1 MANML
6 TFLYNLQKKLGGHKL
21 GAGWYPVPQ
30 WLKRYIVKYPKSRQI
45 AIVTK
50 ILKGTD
56 LSFLVPGEVGCA
68 EAVSRVIH
76 EVLPDFPIIT
86 GTATLDRAL
95 SRDYRFRAVLAGEEI
110 QAGDII
116 VSPTGSGNGNL
127 SNGHTGIFVEG
138 KRIYNNN
145 SDSEQWLPTYTQQ
158 AWAARYKLFGGFPMN
173 VYRLIK

>member
-6 TFLYNLQKKLGGHKL
+6 TFLYNLQKRLGGHKL

-76 EVLPDFPIIT
+76 EVLPDFQIVT
-86 GTATLDRAL
+86 GTATLDGILA
-95 SRDYRFRAVLAGEEI
+95 RDYRFRAVLAGEMI
-110 QAGDII
+110 LPGDVL
-116 VSPTGSGNGNL
+116 VSPSGSGNGNL
-127 SNGHTGIFVEG
+127 PNGHTGVFVED
-138 KRIYNNN
+138 KRIYSN
-145 SDSEQWLPTYTQQ
+145 DSASEKWLPNYTWQ

-173 VYRLIK
+173 VYRLVR